1 VPPDQNPQ
9 LPLRRAAPRAAALA
23 CAALWCAAALA
34 ASPGYSG
41 RRVID
46 VLHELGTQGLRLI
59 YSSETVPDS
68 LRVLREPV
76 GNTPDEV
83 LADLLAQHGLEAR
96 RVGDGAWAIVRA
108 QPESVTPPTP
118 APSTSPAAPANARLE
133 EIVVASSRYSL
144 SADVPD
150 AHTLLTQDEIEGLPR
165 FAEDA
170 LKAVHRLPGAASNG
184 LSGLANIRGGEANE
198 TLVVL
203 DGLPLY
209 DPFHLQ
215 LLLSPASLLDPR
227 LLSGLDVHAGG
238 FTAEFGD
245 RMSAVIEATTVQP
258 EADRYY
264 ELGLSLFHAQALA
277 SQRFADGRG
286 QWLVAARRS
295 NLDEVADFVDSEI
308 GEASYM
314 DGFGRVDYEFS
325 PRTRGSLHMLLST
338 DSAEVINAAETEF
351 AEADY
356 RNSYFWATLQHD
368 FSDALA
374 GSAILSWTDVSSD
387 RTGEVDEAGRRTGA
401 VDDEREYDVLGLK
414 LDGSYSTPRWLH
426 RFGLELR
433 HLSASYDYASAVRF
447 EPGYPF
453 PDSAERVTVQAL
465 DPEPSGAHVAAYATS
480 RVLATERLAIELG
493 LRWDTQSYAD
503 TDSDRQ
509 WSPRINLLYQA
520 GESTRLRASW
530 GRYGQ
535 FQGINELQVE
545 DGIEEFFPTQKAD
558 HAILGVEQGLPA
570 DLSLRIEGYRKDY
583 SELRP
588 RYESLFDPLS
598 LVPELRWDRVRI
610 APDSARAEG
619 IEWLLTRRSDSP
631 WNGWLNYTWS
641 RVHDEVQGDEVRRSW
656 DQTHSFGG
664 GLTWSSN
671 DWLVTL
677 AGTYHTG
684 WPTTPV
690 RVIDREPAPDTIE
703 LGARNSARYP
713 DFSSVDLR
721 VSRDFALPRG
731 ALTVF
736 AEVTNALDR
745 RNPCCTDFEYRY
757 EADGSLVLDREY
769 RHWLPLVP
777 SVGVLWR
784 Y

>member
-1 VPPDQNPQ
+1 VPSAQTTPAP
-9 LPLRRAAPRAAALA
+9 RIRAALGAAAVA
-23 CAALWCAAALA
+23 CTALWCVAALA

-41 RRVID
+41 RRVTE
-46 VLHELGTQGLRLI
+46 VLHELGLQGLRLI
-59 YSSETVPDS
+59 YSSETVPES

-76 GNTPDEV
+76 GDTPGEV
-83 LADLLAQHGLEAR
+83 LAEVLAPHGLEAR
-96 RVGDGAWAIVRA
+96 RVGEQAYAIVRA
-108 QPESVTPPTP
+108 QPATP
-118 APSTSPAAPANARLE
+118 ATSAATAPPAAPASPRLE

-150 AHTLLTQDEIEGLPR
+150 AHTLLTQQEIEGLPR

-184 LSGLANIRGGEANE
+184 LSGLANMRGGEANE

-227 LLSGLDVHAGG
+227 ILSGLDVHAGG

-245 RMSAVIEATTVQP
+245 RMSAVIEATSIRP
-258 EADRYY
+258 DADRYY

-277 SQRFADGRG
+277 AQRFADGRG
-286 QWLVAARRS
+286 QWLAAVRRS
-295 NLDEVADFVDSEI
+295 NLDEVADFVESEI
-308 GEASYM
+308 GEASYV

-325 PRTRGSLHMLLST
+325 PQTRGRLHALLST

-356 RNSYFWATLQHD
+356 RNSYFWATLEHD
-368 FSDALA
+368 FSDAVA
-374 GSAILSWTDVSSD
+374 GSAILSYTEVSVD
-387 RTGEVDEAGRRTGA
+387 RTGEVDEAGRRVGA

-414 LDGSYSTPRWLH
+414 LDGHHSTPRWLH
-426 RFGLELR
+426 RFGVELR
-433 HLSASYDYASAVRF
+433 HLSAEYDYASAVRF

-453 PDSAERVTVQAL
+453 PEAAETVTVRAL
-465 DPEPSGAHVAAYATS
+465 DPDPSGAHVAAYATS
-480 RVLATERLAIELG
+480 RVLATDRLAVELG
-493 LRWDTQSYAD
+493 LRWDTQTYAE

-509 WSPRINLLYQA
+509 WSPRINLMYQA
-520 GESTRLRASW
+520 GDTTRLRASW

-545 DGIEEFFPTQKAD
+545 DGIDEFSPTQKAD
-558 HAILGVEQGLPA
+558 HAILGLEQGLPA
-570 DLSLRIEGYRKDY
+570 GFSLRVEGYRKDY
-583 SELRP
+583 RELRP

-619 IEWLLTRRSDSP
+619 VEWLLTRRSDDP

-641 RVHDEVQGDEVRRSW
+641 RVRDEVEGDDVRRSW
-656 DQTHSFGG
+656 DQTHSVGG
-664 GLTWSSN
+664 GLTWSA
-671 DWLVTL
+671 DHWQVTV

-690 RVIDREPAPDTIE
+690 RVVERDPAPDGIE
-703 LGARNSARYP
+703 LGPRNSGRLA
-713 DFSSVDLR
+713 DFASLDLR
-721 VSRDFALPRG
+721 VSRDFRLPRG
-731 ALTVF
+731 DLTVF
-736 AEVTNALDR
+736 AEVTNALNR
-745 RNPCCTDFEYRY
+745 QNPCCVDFAYGYDASGGLALE
-757 EADGSLVLDREY
+757 REY

>member
-1 VPPDQNPQ
+1 
-9 LPLRRAAPRAAALA
+9 LF
-23 CAALWCAAALA
+23 WCVAVLA
-34 ASPGYSG
+34 ASEGYAG
-41 RRVID
+41 RPVTK
-46 VLHELGTQGLRLI
+46 VLHELGLQGLRLI
-59 YSSETVPDS
+59 YSSETVPES

-76 GNTPDEV
+76 GDTPGEV
-83 LADLLAQHGLEAR
+83 LAEVLAPHGLEAR
-96 RVGDGAWAIVRA
+96 RLGENAYAIVRA
-108 QPESVTPPTP
+108 EQPPAAAAAVRETTP
-118 APSTSPAAPANARLE
+118 AAAPASARLE
-133 EIVVASSRYSL
+133 EIVVSSSRYSL
-144 SADVPD
+144 SAEVPD
-150 AHTLLTQDEIEGLPR
+150 AHTLLTQQEIEGLPR

-184 LSGLANIRGGEANE
+184 LSGLANIRGGETNE

-227 LLSGLDVHAGG
+227 TLSGLDVHAGG

-245 RMSAVIEATTVQP
+245 RMSAVIEATSVRP
-258 EADRYY
+258 DADRYY

-286 QWLVAARRS
+286 QWLAAVRRS
-295 NLDEVADFVDSEI
+295 NLDEVADFVESEI
-308 GEASYM
+308 GEASYV

-325 PRTRGSLHMLLST
+325 PQTRGRLHILLST
-338 DSAEVINAAETEF
+338 DSAEVTNAAETEF

-356 RNSYFWATLQHD
+356 RNSYIWATLQHD

-374 GSAILSWTDVSSD
+374 GSAILSYTAVSSD
-387 RTGEVDEAGRRTGA
+387 RTGEVSEAGRRVGA

-414 LDGSYSTPRWLH
+414 LDGNYSTPRWLH
-426 RFGLELR
+426 RLGLELR
-433 HLSASYDYASAVRF
+433 RLSAEYDYVSAVRF

-453 PDSAERVTVQAL
+453 PDSAGRVTVQAL
-465 DPEPSGAHVAAYATS
+465 DPDPSGTHVAAYATS
-480 RVLATERLAIELG
+480 RVLATDRLAVEIG
-493 LRWDTQSYAD
+493 LRWDTQSYAE

-509 WSPRINLLYQA
+509 WNPRLNLLYQA
-520 GESTRLRASW
+520 GDTTRLRASW

-545 DGIEEFFPTQKAD
+545 DGIDEFFPTQTTD
-558 HAILGVEQGLPA
+558 HAILGLEQELPA
-570 DLSLRIEGYRKDY
+570 GFALRVEGYRKDY
-583 SELRP
+583 RELRP

-610 APDSARAEG
+610 DPESALAEG
-619 IEWLLTRRSDSP
+619 VEWLLTRRSDDP

-641 RVHDEVQGDEVRRSW
+641 RVRDEVQGDDVRRSW
-656 DQTHSFGG
+656 DQTHSVGG
-664 GLTWSSN
+664 GLTWSDD
-671 DWLVTL
+671 DWQVTL
-677 AGTYHTG
+677 AATYHTG

-690 RVIDREPAPDTIE
+690 RVVVRDPAPDGIE
-703 LGARNSARYP
+703 LGPRNSGRLG
-713 DFSSVDLR
+713 DFASVDLR
-721 VSRDFALPRG
+721 ASRDFKLPRG
-731 ALTVF
+731 DLTVF
-736 AEVTNALDR
+736 AEVTNALNR
-745 RNPCCTDFEYRY
+745 QNPCCVDFSYGYDASGNLALE
-757 EADGSLVLDREY
+757 REY

>member
-1 VPPDQNPQ
+1 VPPDQTP
-9 LPLRRAAPRAAALA
+9 PVPRSRTALGAAAVA
-23 CAALWCAAALA
+23 CAVFWCVAALA

-41 RRVID
+41 RRVTE
-46 VLHELGTQGLRLI
+46 VLHELGRQGLRLI
-59 YSSETVPDS
+59 YSSETVPES

-76 GNTPDEV
+76 GDTPGEV
-83 LADLLAQHGLEAR
+83 LAEVLAPHGLEAR
-96 RVGDGAWAIVRA
+96 RVSDQVYAIVRA
-108 QPESVTPPTP
+108 QAPPATP
-118 APSTSPAAPANARLE
+118 AGPAQTSPPAVPAGARLE

-150 AHTLLTQDEIEGLPR
+150 AHTLLTQEEIEGLPR

-227 LLSGLDVHAGG
+227 ILSGLDVHAGG

-245 RMSAVIEATTVQP
+245 RMSAVIEATSVRP

-277 SQRFADGRG
+277 AQRFADGRG
-286 QWLVAARRS
+286 QWLAAVRRS
-295 NLDEVADFVDSEI
+295 NLDEVADFVESEI
-308 GEASYM
+308 GEASYV

-325 PRTRGSLHMLLST
+325 PHTRGRLHVLLSA

-351 AEADY
+351 AEAEY
-356 RNSYFWATLQHD
+356 RNSYFWATLEHD

-374 GSAILSWTDVSSD
+374 ASAILSYTEVSVD
-387 RTGEVDEAGRRTGA
+387 RTGEVDEAGRRVGA

-414 LDGSYSTPRWLH
+414 LDGRYSTPRWLH

-433 HLSASYDYASAVRF
+433 RLSAEYDYASAVRF

-453 PDSAERVTVQAL
+453 PEAAELVTVRVL
-465 DPEPSGAHVAAYATS
+465 DPDPSGTHVAAYATS
-480 RVLATERLAIELG
+480 RVLATDRLAVELG
-493 LRWDTQSYAD
+493 LRWDTQTYAE

-520 GESTRLRASW
+520 RDTTRLRASW

-545 DGIEEFFPTQKAD
+545 DGIDEFFPTQKAD
-558 HAILGVEQGLPA
+558 HAILGLEQELPA
-570 DLSLRIEGYRKDY
+570 GFSLRVEGYRKDY
-583 SELRP
+583 RELRP

-619 IEWLLTRRSDSP
+619 VEWLLTRRSDDP

-641 RVHDEVQGDEVRRSW
+641 RVRDEVQGDDVRRSW
-656 DQTHSFGG
+656 DQTHSVGG
-664 GLTWSSN
+664 GLTWS
-671 DWLVTL
+671 DDGWQVTL
-677 AGTYHTG
+677 AAAYHTG

-690 RVIDREPAPDTIE
+690 RVVERDPAPDGIE
-703 LGARNSARYP
+703 LGSRNSERLA
-713 DFSSVDLR
+713 DFASVDLR
-721 VSRDFALPRG
+721 VSRDFQLPRG
-731 ALTVF
+731 DLTVF
-736 AEVTNALDR
+736 AEVTNAFNR
-745 RNPCCTDFEYRY
+745 QNPCCVDFSYGY
-757 EADGSLVLDREY
+757 DASGSLALDREY